1 MSLFEKIGED
11 LKAAMKNKEQE
22 RISALRMVRTEL
34 LKKQKES
41 ADVKMTDDLV
51 VGVLQSLAKRY
62 EESIEQFTTGG
73 RDDLVQQEAAQL
85 KIIQSYLPEKMSRD
99 EIKSVVDAIIR
110 ESGAL
115 SKRDFGKVMG
125 QAMRKLK
132 ESPKLVDGSE
142 VKEVVTSVL
151 ENLEKGE

>member
-11 LKAAMKNKEQE
+11 LKSAMKNKELD

-51 VGVLQSLAKRY
+51 ISVLQSLAKRY
-62 EESIEQFTTGG
+62 EESIEQFKSGG
-73 RDDLVQQEAAQL
+73 RDDLVQQETAQL
-85 KIIQSYLPEKMSRD
+85 KIILSYLPEKMSRD
-99 EIKSVVDAIIR
+99 EIKSVVDAVIR
-110 ESGAL
+110 ESKPM

-125 QAMRKLK
+125 QVMRKLK
-132 ESPKLVDGSE
+132 ESPKLIDGSD
-142 VKEVVTSVL
+142 VKEVVTSSL
-151 ENLEKGE
+151 ESLEKGE